1 MTSVPTRWRSAVRD
15 QLDNALQRVAR
26 AEEYLEAGHGGRA
39 MQETYPAVIAGA
51 TIRVWLDLPP
61 WLQVLS
67 ADEMRRQIQERLPS
81 LFAAITEIDVQQVLT
96 SPWRVTDAR
105 PYVREATAYVQQTEV
120 QVTAWLEDT

>member
-26 AEEYLEAGHGGRA
+26 AEQYLEGGDGGRA

-67 ADEMRRQIQERLPS
+67 TDEMRRQIQQRLPS
-81 LFAAITEIDVQQVLT
+81 LFAAVTEIDVQQVLT
-96 SPWRVTDAR
+96 SPWRVADAR
-105 PYVREATAYVQQTEV
+105 PYVKEATAYVQETEA
-120 QVTAWLEDT
+120 QVAAWLEDA